1 MWIKM
6 KKKPQ
11 PKSLVVINTQ
21 TVTPNMQRIT
31 LQGEALGNFPQDCEG
46 SYIKLL
52 FNETGGTDIQGFS
65 EENRPVMRTY
75 TIRRFDPQAC
85 TMKSTSFATLLKT
98 YNVDLQRAGRC
109 PQKKATPSIS
119 PVLAVSRT

>member
-1 MWIKM
+1 M

-21 TVTPNMQRIT
+21 AVTPNMQRIT
-31 LQGEALGNFPQDCEG
+31 LQGDALGNFPQDCEG

-65 EENRPVMRTY
+65 EDNRPVMLLTPFVAS
-75 TIRRFDPQAC
+75 THKHAQL
-85 TMKSTSFATLLKT
+85 KSISYVTSPKT
-98 YNVDLQRAGRC
+98 YNVALLRVGQC
-109 PQKKATPSIS
+109 LPKKAIPLTSQA
-119 PVLAVSRT
+119 LAASRT